1 MRVPLGL
8 MIGGICLSSV
18 MAISVL
24 LAGVLPKEAAG
35 EAVGKVQ
42 VASDQIADNEGEG
55 AESNQ
60 AEIDAKGDPE
70 SSEDKSARLAER
82 LNSMMWQTLAING
95 MMFVTFGLCLWIAQL
110 GHDRSTSSEDDV
122 RYPIMWPA
130 TNAIETSTDSED
142 PTATELSPMAFN
154 PYAAPDATDE
164 SSEIPPEPWSATV
177 ELRFAME
184 TFLVAY
190 LPTTALRLLIV
201 ALQPDAPSHPF
212 LEMLEGDVDWSVM
225 TLIALM
231 AVVVAPLV
239 EELLYRVT
247 ILGGLWQ
254 HKTIPAAWLVSSVLF
269 GFAHGFPDSIAL
281 LPLAFAIGYTYIRRR
296 SYRTVVLVHFL
307 FNGFNMVLA
316 GAAMF

>member
-1 MRVPLGL
+1 

-18 MAISVL
+18 MALSVL
-24 LAGVLPKEAAG
+24 VAGVLPKEAAG
-35 EAVGKVQ
+35 EAVGDQQ
-42 VASDQIADNEGEG
+42 VANDQIADNG
-55 AESNQ
+55 ADAPVIEQ
-60 AEIDAKGDPE
+60 AENDPKNDPE
-70 SSEDKSARLAER
+70 SPEEKSARLTER

-95 MMFVTFGLCLWIAQL
+95 MMFVTFGLCLWVAQL
-110 GHDRSTSSEDDV
+110 GHDRGTSSEDDV
-122 RYPIMWPA
+122 RYPVMWPA
-130 TNAIETSTDSED
+130 ANGSEASLDSED
-142 PTATELSPMAFN
+142 TAATELSPAAFN
-154 PYAAPDATDE
+154 PYAAPSGTDE
-164 SSEIPPEPWSATV
+164 PSEIPPEPWSATA

-225 TLIALM
+225 ALIALM

-254 HKTIPAAWLVSSVLF
+254 HKTLPAAWLASSVLF